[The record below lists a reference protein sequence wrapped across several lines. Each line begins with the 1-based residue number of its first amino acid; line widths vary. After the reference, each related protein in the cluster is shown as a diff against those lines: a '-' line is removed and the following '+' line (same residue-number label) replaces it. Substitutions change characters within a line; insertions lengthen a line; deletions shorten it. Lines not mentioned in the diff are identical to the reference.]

1 MNISCEYLIIGAGI
15 IGLTVANE
23 LLERGA
29 SDIVII
35 EKEDGAGRHASGRNS
50 GVLHAGIYY
59 SPDSLKARFCVE
71 GNKFLKQFCSENG
84 VEINNCGKVI
94 VADTEEKLEGLEELK
109 RRADSNGVNSRF
121 VTPGELREIEP
132 YAYTLE
138 KAIHS
143 PGTSVFDPHLIL
155 EALLKK
161 LSSGNRC
168 RILFRTG
175 FISREGGKT
184 VNTDKGRI
192 SYEKLIN
199 CAGSHAEKIAH
210 SFGLGSRYRSVPF
223 LGTYLELKNDR
234 SHLVN
239 GNIYPVPDIR
249 NPFLGVH
256 FTRGMDGKV
265 YIGPTAI
272 PVFGR
277 DSYSFFN
284 DLSFE
289 SISFLYRDIMML
301 LKSAP
306 FRSNA
311 MTEVKKYL
319 GTYVYREA
327 KKLVPELRPGDL
339 VKSGKSGI
347 RAQLV
352 DWKEKELVMDFVLE
366 KEKSSIHVLNA
377 VSPAFSSSMS
387 FAGHVVDELFRN

>member
-1 MNISCEYLIIGAGI
+1 MKNSCEHLIIGAGI
-15 IGLTVANE
+15 IGLTIANE
-23 LLERGA
+23 LLERGV
-29 SDIVII
+29 SDIIVI
-35 EKEDGAGRHASGRNS
+35 EKEDAPGRHASGRNS

-59 SPDSLKARFCVE
+59 APDSLKARFCVE
-71 GNKFLKQFCSENG
+71 GNRLMKEFCSENG

-94 VADTEEKLEGLEELK
+94 VADTKEKLDGLDELK
-109 RRADSNGVNSRF
+109 RRADSNGVESKF
-121 VTPGELREIEP
+121 VTPEQLWEIEP
-132 YAYTLE
+132 HAYTLE

-143 PGTSVFDPHLIL
+143 PGTSVFDPHSIL
-155 EALLKK
+155 EALMKK
-161 LSSGNRC
+161 LSGSKKC
-168 RILFRTG
+168 RLFFGTG
-175 FISREGGKT
+175 YISRAGKKA
-184 VNTDKGRI
+184 VKTDNGI
-192 SYEKLIN
+192 INYGNLIN

-223 LGTYLELKNDR
+223 LGTYLELGKDK

-256 FTRGMDGKV
+256 FTRGMDGKA

-277 DSYSFFN
+277 ESYRFID
-284 DLSFE
+284 DLSLE
-289 SISFLYRDIMML
+289 SLSFLYRDIIML
-301 LKSAP
+301 FKSAS

-311 MTEVKKYL
+311 ITEIKKYL
-319 GTYVYREA
+319 GTYIYREA
-327 KKLVPELRPGDL
+327 KKLVPELLPGDL

-352 DWKEKELVMDFVLE
+352 DWEKKELVMDFILE
-366 KEKSSIHVLNA
+366 REENSIHVLNA

-387 FAGHVVDELFRN
+387 FAKCVVDEALRN